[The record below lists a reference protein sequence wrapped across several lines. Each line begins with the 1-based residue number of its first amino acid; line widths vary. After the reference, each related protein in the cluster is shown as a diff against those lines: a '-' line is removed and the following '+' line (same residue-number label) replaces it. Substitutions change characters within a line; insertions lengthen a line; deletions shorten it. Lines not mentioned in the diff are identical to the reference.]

1 MPGLSVAHCVSAA
14 TPAAPDEAAGS
25 LHDAKSRED
34 FEAGVLGF
42 AVDALLVRTKDGRPE
57 SNFGQAEHFELC
69 AADESVA
76 LDVIDRSDG
85 LGRVGLDNSRVPKDE
100 RLKAV
105 LLERGIACQLGAGVL
120 TGMRVLSSPRR
131 PGCQ

>member
-1 MPGLSVAHCVSAA
+1 MAHCVSAA
-14 TPAAPDEAAGS
+14 TPAAADNVVDS

-34 FEAGVLGF
+34 FEAGILGF
-42 AVDALLVRTKDGRPE
+42 AVHALLVRAKDGRPKGD
-57 SNFGQAEHFELC
+57 FGQAEHFELC

-131 PGCQ
+131 PECQ